1 MLTKEENELL
11 TRTGPGTPMGDL
23 YRRFWLPVLLA
34 SELATAD
41 CDPVRVQ
48 VLGERLVAFK
58 DTQDRIGLL
67 DARCAH
73 RQANLF
79 WGRNEEGGL
88 RCVYHGWKYDVNG
101 DCLDIPNAPE
111 GESFKTKVA
120 ALAAYPA
127 VEQGGFIWAYM
138 GPPDVRPPMPGF
150 EINNVPESHR
160 YIAKILLRANWLQ
173 LMEGEIDSSHVSFL
187 HSRVDKGES
196 PLAARDRMQASMFQD
211 LSPTWTFKDTDYGM
225 MLGAKR
231 KGAGNKTYW
240 RVNQW
245 LMPAFTMIAAR
256 PGTPVHL
263 QIRVPID
270 DESSIFYRAIWHPSR
285 PLTDKELWDAKET
298 GVNFPELIPGTF
310 LGKENRDN
318 DYLIDRAAQRTTSF
332 TGIKSIPAQD
342 WAVQE
347 DMGGPTADRTLE
359 HLVSADAAIIS
370 VRKRLITTARDL
382 QEGTEPREPQ
392 AGDRYGVR
400 PVDIMLDEQAEVWDG
415 AREYLEAQ
423 AW

>member
-1 MLTKEENELL
+1 MLTKEENDLL
-11 TRTGPGTPMGDL
+11 TRTGAGTPMGDL

-34 SELATAD
+34 SELPTAD
-41 CDPVRVQ
+41 CDPVRVKA
-48 VLGERLVAFK
+48 LGERLVAFK
-58 DTQDRIGLL
+58 DTQGRIGLV
-67 DARCAH
+67 DQRCPH

-79 WGRNEEGGL
+79 FGRNEEGGL
-88 RCVYHGWKYDVNG
+88 RCSYHGWKMDVDGN
-101 DCLDIPNAPE
+101 CLDIPNAPE
-111 GESFKTKVA
+111 GESFKAKVTA
-120 ALAAYPA
+120 IAAYPA
-127 VEQGGFIWAYM
+127 VERGGFIWAYM
-138 GPPDVRPPMPGF
+138 GPRDAQPPIPNF
-150 EINNVPESHR
+150 EINSVPESHR
-160 YIAKILLRANWLQ
+160 YISKIFLHANWLQ

-187 HSRVDKGES
+187 HSRIDKGMD
-196 PLAARDRMQASMFQD
+196 PLAARGRLQGAMFQD
-211 LSPTWTFKDTDYGM
+211 TSPTWIFKDTDYGI

-231 KGAGNKTYW
+231 KGTDSQTYW

-263 QIRVPID
+263 QIRVPMD

-285 PLTDKELWDAKET
+285 PLTDKEVWDAKEN

-310 LGKENRDN
+310 VGKENIDN
-318 DYLIDRAAQRTTSF
+318 DYLIDRATQRTTSF

-347 DMGGPTADRTLE
+347 DMGGPIADRTME
-359 HLVSADAAIIS
+359 RLVSADAAIIS

-382 QEGTEPREPQ
+382 QEGTEPSEPQ
-392 AGDRYGVR
+392 AGDRFGVR
-400 PVDIMLDEQAEVWDG
+400 PIDIMLDEKAEVWDG